1 MVGTTIR
8 IIIGFLIASV
18 VAGAVQLAFAITPM
32 EIVTDD
38 PEKLSTNGVLALYS
52 ATQCGVFAAPFAL
65 LMVAIGEAQSIRSWA
80 FYALAGIAIATVGF
94 VALYSSE
101 GIGQPTIVNNY
112 ALTAF
117 LTSGLAS
124 GVFYWI
130 FAGRLAG
137 SAPQRTMGGT
147 KGTSGSAPLASRA

>member
-1 MVGTTIR
+1 MIGTTIR
-8 IIIGFLIASV
+8 VLIGFIVASL

-38 PEKLSTNGVLALYS
+38 PEKLSTNGVLALYA

-65 LMVAIGEAQSIRSWA
+65 LVVAIGEAQSMRSWA
-80 FYALAGIAIATVGF
+80 FYALGGIAIATAGF

-124 GVFYWI
+124 GIAYWL
-130 FAGRLAG
+130 FSGRLAG
-137 SAPQRTMGGT
+137 TAPQETAGGA
-147 KGTSGSAPLASRA
+147 KGTGSAPVASKA